1 MLKLSKRHGSK
12 FWTARGTYLGV
23 KVDRSTGA
31 SDKGEAQAILAKIQ
45 NEIFERASGRVPE
58 KAGPGFAQAIISYV
72 KLGGERRFLEP
83 LLKYFGDVPIDTI
96 DQTAINAAAIALYP
110 NGSSST
116 RNRQVYGPVSAI
128 LKSNGISTKVHRLEP
143 PEGVVR
149 SITHEEAARL
159 VESCAPHLRPL
170 IMFLLFTG
178 ARAGEALWLQ
188 WRDVGLSRSH
198 VSFQKTKNGKPR
210 GVPLHSSLVAEL
222 ANLSHRDGYVFLK
235 PDGQPYSLPR
245 GDADRSA
252 GSRIK
257 TGFQAAVRR
266 AGLKDFRVHDLRH
279 TWATWFYQEHR
290 DLLKLQQLGG
300 WQTLALVKRY
310 AHVNSETY
318 LESINAMPS
327 LQNWAESGQKIPQAR
342 KTI

>member
-1 MLKLSKRHGSK
+1 MNRN
-12 FWTARGTYLGV
+12 ARTQ
-23 KVDRSTGA
+23 
-31 SDKGEAQAILAKIQ
+31 EA
-45 NEIFERASGRVPE
+45 
-58 KAGPGFAQAIISYV
+58 
-72 KLGGERRFLEP
+72 
-83 LLKYFGDVPIDTI
+83 
-96 DQTAINAAAIALYP
+96 P

-149 SITHEEAARL
+149 SITREEAARL
-159 VESCAPHLRPL
+159 IESCAPHLRPL

-178 ARAGEALWLQ
+178 ARAREALWLQ
-188 WRDVGLSRSH
+188 WRDVDLSRSH

-235 PDGQPYSLPR
+235 PDGQRYSLPH

-257 TGFQAAVRR
+257 TGFQVAVRR

-300 WQTLALVKRY
+300 WKTLSVVSRY
-310 AHVNSETY
+310 AHVNSENFRD
-318 LESINAMPS
+318 SINAMPS
-327 LQNWAESGQKIPQAR
+327 LDRATHRQKVSAVQ
-342 KTI
+342 KTL